1 MTDRFEP
8 AGTVRRPAFHGER
21 PEAWEG
27 PGASVDGR
35 LTPPP
40 RPPFKVGDPVAIH
53 AGEHAGFVAFM
64 YRKGFKTWL
73 AIRVQGRP
81 APLYIAADD
90 CRHARH
96 N

>member
-8 AGTVRRPAFHGER
+8 AATIRRAAYHGEV
-21 PEAWEG
+21 PEAG
-27 PGASVDGR
+27 DG
-35 LTPPP
+35 P
-40 RPPFKVGDPVAIH
+40 RPPFKVNDPVAIH
-53 AGEHAGFVAFM
+53 AGEHAGLAGFVAFM
-64 YRKGFKTWL
+64 YRRDFRTYL
-73 AIRVQGRP
+73 AVRVQGRP